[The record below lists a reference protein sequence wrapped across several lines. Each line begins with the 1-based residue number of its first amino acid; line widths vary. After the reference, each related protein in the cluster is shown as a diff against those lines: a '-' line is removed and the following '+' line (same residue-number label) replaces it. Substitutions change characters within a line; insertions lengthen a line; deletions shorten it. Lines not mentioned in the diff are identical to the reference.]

1 MQHHSIHSISLN
13 SKWPALILGHK
24 WRNFMVKKPVQ
35 KAAAS
40 VKKSAAKAKAKP
52 AVKNVSNTATD
63 VADSAHKVLLAG
75 VGAAQRFQAEA
86 VKAYGAIATQV
97 TSQAE
102 TLRAMSSDVAAAI
115 AKKTSS
121 FAKDG
126 QKMQAQ
132 AQAVAMEKAE
142 AAAKE
147 MKNFAAKSEKSFKSN
162 VEHALN
168 TTVANAREGVTK
180 LEHVFEARV
189 AKTLN
194 TFGVPS
200 SQNIKELQARMAD
213 LQKALTQLKRK
224 QA

>member
-1 MQHHSIHSISLN
+1 
-13 SKWPALILGHK
+13 
-24 WRNFMVKKPVQ
+24 MVKKPVQ
-35 KAAAS
+35 KATATIKSAAS
-40 VKKSAAKAKAKP
+40 KAKAKAKP
-52 AVKNVSNTATD
+52 AVNKTAKNTGNAATD

-75 VGAAQRFQAEA
+75 MGAAQRLQAEA
-86 VKAYGAIATQV
+86 VKAYGALATQV
-97 TSQAE
+97 SSQAE
-102 TLRAMSSDVAAAI
+102 TLRTMSSDVAAAI
-115 AKKTSS
+115 AKKTTS

-147 MKNFAAKSEKSFKSN
+147 VKNFAAKSEKSFKSN

-168 TTVANAREGVTK
+168 ATVANAREGVTK

-200 SQNIKELQARMAD
+200 SQNVKELQARMAD

-224 QA
+224 HA

>member
-1 MQHHSIHSISLN
+1 
-13 SKWPALILGHK
+13 
-24 WRNFMVKKPVQ
+24 MVKKTVQ
-35 KAAAS
+35 KTVAS
-40 VKKSAAKAKAKP
+40 VKTSAAKTKAKATP
-52 AVKNVSNTATD
+52 VAKNVTSGATD
-63 VADSAHKVLLAG
+63 VADSAHRVLLAG

-97 TSQAE
+97 TTQAE
-102 TLRAMSSDVAAAI
+102 SLRAMSSDVAAAI
-115 AKKTSS
+115 AKKTTS

-142 AAAKE
+142 AATKE

-168 TTVANAREGVTK
+168 TTVTNAREGVTK

-200 SQNIKELQARMAD
+200 SQNVKELQARMAD